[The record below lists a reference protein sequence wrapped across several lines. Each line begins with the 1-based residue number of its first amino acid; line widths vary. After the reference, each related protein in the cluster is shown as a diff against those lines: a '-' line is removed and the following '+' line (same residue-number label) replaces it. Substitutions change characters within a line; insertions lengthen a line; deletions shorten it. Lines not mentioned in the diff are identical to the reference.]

1 MPTYEAIAKE
11 LKDMKVC
18 SLDSQANRLAS
29 KRMGIKGLPSLF
41 FVGDGGSKVVKF
53 EGSRSKTTV
62 MNFATS
68 RGEYNGVALSYYTQ
82 NPFGPL
88 GAAKGHAIRAIVRTF
103 EMHTYLVETHGLSWG
118 LAAVLVSVGVV
129 LSSVVT
135 VLVLSWF
142 LAPSVNR

>member
-1 MPTYEAIAKE
+1 MKISLTPTPIIDLYENKNSDNSTRSLVRSLQKVHADVWGDCEGTEEYQSVLVGLTGKQIDVKE
-11 LKDMKVC
+11 NGDQRSTFLV
-18 SLDSQANRLAS
+18 LRGRRRSQ
-29 KRMGIKGLPSLF
+29 
-41 FVGDGGSKVVKF
+41 VVKF

-103 EMHTYLVETHGLSWG
+103 EMLRIS
-118 LAAVLVSVGVV
+118 
-129 LSSVVT
+129 
-135 VLVLSWF
+135 
-142 LAPSVNR
+142 